1 MINFLKKIPFIKRLG
16 VKVKYGCEYYKD
28 CDFFVRNY
36 SNSKE
41 EINKIGYNILL
52 ITHSLEKGMASEKPR
67 VFGKKKIVDLLQL
80 LNSYVEKG
88 GNVDD
93 YPFVTGVNAVRS
105 YVSYFNHMNWN
116 LEKSNEI
123 YNFLNKFKEVEK
135 IQVGSYVVE
144 KQEII
149 PTVKYND
156 IISTRHSV
164 RKFKNKRLSDSD
176 ILQAVDSALLTPTA
190 CNRQMVHINYV
201 KDEKLSKKV
210 ISMCQGFSGFD
221 VDSVNLFII
230 TFDVNANYFV
240 GERNQGWLNVGLVSM
255 NFVNALHSIG
265 IGSCFNQFGSTFK
278 EEEEI
283 KELLQI
289 PKNERIGVL
298 ISTGYYEDE
307 VTVLHSPRK
316 KASDIYRVIG

>member
-1 MINFLKKIPFIKRLG
+1 MRSFLKKIPFVKSLI
-16 VKVKYGCEYYKD
+16 VKVKFVHEYYKD
-28 CDFFVRNY
+28 YVFFKHNY
-36 SNSKE
+36 SYSN
-41 EINKIGYNILL
+41 EIANKIGYNILL
-52 ITHSLEKGMASEKPR
+52 LSHSLEKGMGSENPR
-67 VFGKKKIVDLLQL
+67 VFGKEKMTDLLQL
-80 LNSYVEKG
+80 LDCYIKNGGSTDSYA
-88 GNVDD
+88 
-93 YPFVTGVNAVRS
+93 FITGVNTVRS
-105 YVSYFNHMNWN
+105 YVLYFNHMNWK
-116 LEKSNEI
+116 LEKPDEI
-123 YNFLNKFKEVEK
+123 DKFLDQFKDVED

-164 RKFKNKRLSDSD
+164 RKFKNKRLSNSD

-201 KDEKLSKKV
+201 KDEKLSRKV

-221 VDSVNLFII
+221 VDSINLFIV
-230 TFDVNANYFV
+230 TFDVNANYFI

-278 EEEEI
+278 EEEKI

-289 PKNERIGVL
+289 PENERIGVL

-307 VTVLHSPRK
+307 VRVLYSHRK
-316 KASDIYRVIG
+316 KAADIYRVIE